1 MENRALFETEL
12 LHVEN
17 KIAAYRKEYKELD
30 EPLAHSIEHATLAA
44 KYYHVQRVKLEKQ
57 NEIIKENAEKILQLE
72 QKYYMLEFYLP
83 KCLFN

>member
-12 LHVEN
+12 LQVKN

-30 EPLAHSIEHATLAA
+30 ETLAHSIEHATLDA
-44 KYYHVQRVKLEKQ
+44 KYYHVQREQLEKQ

-72 QKYYMLEFYLP
+72 QK
-83 KCLFN
+83 